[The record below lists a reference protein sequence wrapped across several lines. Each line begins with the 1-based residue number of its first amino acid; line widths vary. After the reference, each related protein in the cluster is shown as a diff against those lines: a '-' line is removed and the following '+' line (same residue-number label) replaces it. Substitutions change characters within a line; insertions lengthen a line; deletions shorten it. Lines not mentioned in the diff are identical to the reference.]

1 MTTEKQLE
9 ESMKAAEADAQG
21 RAAAKKEQ
29 TPANESVPGH
39 AEVDPHNSGCYS
51 KKKKALAEAKEAA
64 ALAEAEKAKTA
75 RTKAKAEK
83 TRAEAKRAKKAAEA
97 KSLEEEKV
105 LAEAV
110 KKAKEEQAQV
120 EKKKASEANEVEKAE
135 EKKAFSEAKE
145 AEARASAKKAK
156 KAKKAELAKMAAE
169 EVPVAEHLAAEQS
182 DPVPEQPVAVQPVAV
197 QLADKKRPGVI
208 AKLLTGTLPLE
219 LGEFVGALTVAL
231 EKDLVPQPAPQLEPN
246 KHEEKPSRKGNR
258 KESGAVPST
267 SLPALGAQMYVMFE
281 GRTLLLP
288 WIKDE
293 TVDALSRRIEDKE
306 GVCVRRIQVEGHA
319 MQEGEA
325 PHGVAPGGQVQ
336 ALLGGLPG
344 GTRGGPSSAG
354 RGSTTP
360 AEALHLILCF
370 LPDELWRNAREYDL
384 VFKSEAKLHRRD
396 GTRFKA
402 VLLLKGN
409 GCKDEWI
416 IAFLKRRL
424 RHDDG
429 RWQKRVEHLGSILA
443 DCDGGKYD
451 AVWFYHCVRDND
463 LKYLNGKV
471 ALDKAAPSPLARLL
485 NAWNAEIWR
494 VWCVDGR
501 WLKHAEQHAFFK
513 PPAPE
518 V

>member
-1 MTTEKQLE
+1 MCRRARLQQWREKIEAQKEKAFERALVKPDDESAVQDVEDLLKLE
-9 ESMKAAEADAQG
+9 HKFMEKMQAL
-21 RAAAKKEQ
+21 
-29 TPANESVPGH
+29 SVPPDESTAG
-39 AEVDPHNSGCYS
+39 ADRESR
-51 KKKKALAEAKEAA
+51 EAKVSVPEP
-64 ALAEAEKAKTA
+64 
-75 RTKAKAEK
+75 
-83 TRAEAKRAKKAAEA
+83 
-97 KSLEEEKV
+97 
-105 LAEAV
+105 
-110 KKAKEEQAQV
+110 
-120 EKKKASEANEVEKAE
+120 
-135 EKKAFSEAKE
+135 
-145 AEARASAKKAK
+145 
-156 KAKKAELAKMAAE
+156 
-169 EVPVAEHLAAEQS
+169 PVAEERA
-182 DPVPEQPVAVQPVAV
+182 VPE
-197 QLADKKRPGVI
+197 
-208 AKLLTGTLPLE
+208 
-219 LGEFVGALTVAL
+219 
-231 EKDLVPQPAPQLEPN
+231 
-246 KHEEKPSRKGNR
+246 
-258 KESGAVPST
+258 
-267 SLPALGAQMYVMFE
+267 PALGAQMYVKLE
-281 GRTLLLP
+281 GRTLPFL